1 MCTSDCETVTIVR
14 RSVTQQHSLYRLL
27 MWAGDTQYD
36 HLHYLSYDDDDD
48 SDEGDSDED
57 SDDDSDDDRR
67 SRLVLCNSLHAA
79 SL

>member
-1 MCTSDCETVTIVR
+1 MG
-14 RSVTQQHSLYRLL
+14 
-27 MWAGDTQYD
+27 GDTQYD

-48 SDEGDSDED
+48 SDED
-57 SDDDSDDDRR
+57 SDDDDDDRR

>member
-1 MCTSDCETVTIVR
+1 
-14 RSVTQQHSLYRLL
+14 

-48 SDEGDSDED
+48 SDADADDD
-57 SDDDSDDDRR
+57 SDDDDDDDRR

>member
-1 MCTSDCETVTIVR
+1 M
-14 RSVTQQHSLYRLL
+14 
-27 MWAGDTQYD
+27 GGGTQYD
-36 HLHYLSYDDDDD
+36 HLHYLSYDDDDN
-48 SDEGDSDED
+48 SDDNSDED

>member
-1 MCTSDCETVTIVR
+1 
-14 RSVTQQHSLYRLL
+14 

-48 SDEGDSDED
+48 SDEDSDED
-57 SDDDSDDDRR
+57 SDDGRR
-67 SRLVLCNSLHAA
+67 SHLVLCNSLHAA

>member
-1 MCTSDCETVTIVR
+1 
-14 RSVTQQHSLYRLL
+14 
-27 MWAGDTQYD
+27 MWAGATQYD
-36 HLHYLSYDDDDD
+36 HLHYLSYDDDD
-48 SDEGDSDED
+48 DSDED